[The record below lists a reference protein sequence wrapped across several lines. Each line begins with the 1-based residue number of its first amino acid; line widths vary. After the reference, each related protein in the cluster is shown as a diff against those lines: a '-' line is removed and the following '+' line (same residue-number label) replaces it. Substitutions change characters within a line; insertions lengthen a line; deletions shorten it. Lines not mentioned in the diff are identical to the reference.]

1 MKLPQKLSS
10 AQAYVTKEIWNDLID
25 YIRSLQIVPSVN
37 IMPRV
42 TSQGTYL
49 VGYAA
54 SKNASIPEEMFPWK
68 IVNMQGVG
76 QPDQDGNFN
85 SYEFSVWPAVINGIM
100 PPNMISSGELAKFTA
115 STSSPQNVVLK
126 CKSDG
131 KDIIS
136 ATIEVTAS
144 LPTPKAAE
152 KFNLPKELD
161 ILLAVVYKSFIY
173 QIENESLTAQPY
185 LVGITTKSSG
195 SYPYELWL
203 NWSYH
208 NEAFGGSG
216 GGGGGGFPT
225 Y

>member
-1 MKLPQKLSS
+1 MLYPTFQKKAPLSAADLNLAMDAIKRARVLPGVGIKLTETFNGT
-10 AQAYVTKEIWNDLID
+10 VV
-25 YIRSLQIVPSVN
+25 SLKPL
-37 IMPRV
+37 R
-42 TSQGTYL
+42 TSGGGG
-49 VGYAA
+49 V
-54 SKNASIPEEMFPWK
+54 IEMHPWK
-68 IVNMQGVG
+68 IINMQGVG
-76 QPDQDGNFN
+76 QPDQDGNFD

-152 KFNLPKELD
+152 KFNLPTELD

-208 NEAFGGSG
+208 KEAFGGSG